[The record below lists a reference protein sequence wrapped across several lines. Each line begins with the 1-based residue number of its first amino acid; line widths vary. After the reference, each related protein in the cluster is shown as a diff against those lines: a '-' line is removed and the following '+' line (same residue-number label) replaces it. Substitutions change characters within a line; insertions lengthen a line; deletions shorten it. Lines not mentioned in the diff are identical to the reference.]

1 MLGVVDDPEDGEG
14 TEKAKKSHNTMLC
27 MQNATINARSVHLQG
42 ERNAS
47 GGVGKSEKSG
57 VVERRMGG
65 GKEGG
70 KAGVRSRRNRGRRVG
85 LR

>member
-1 MLGVVDDPEDGEG
+1 
-14 TEKAKKSHNTMLC
+14 

-57 VVERRMGG
+57 AVERRMGVGQYAYIVHRCG
-65 GKEGG
+65 GSYTRCLVG
-70 KAGVRSRRNRGRRVG
+70 RNTDKYQLLVTISFKFM
-85 LR
+85 LMIKCNAIFP

>member
-1 MLGVVDDPEDGEG
+1 MILRTERG
-14 TEKAKKSHNTMLC
+14 TKKAKKPHNMMLC

-57 VVERRMGG
+57 AVERRMG
-65 GKEGG
+65 
-70 KAGVRSRRNRGRRVG
+70 VG
-85 LR
+85 AVCLHRT